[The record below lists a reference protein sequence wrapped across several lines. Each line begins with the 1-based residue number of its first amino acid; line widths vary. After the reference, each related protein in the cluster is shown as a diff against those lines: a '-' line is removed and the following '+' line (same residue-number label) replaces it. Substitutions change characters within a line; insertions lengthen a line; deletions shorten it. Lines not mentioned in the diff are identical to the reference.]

1 MFSGWALSFEP
12 RIRLLVLE
20 PAGRSLW
27 ASAFAELSC
36 SGATAS
42 TTSSNAAATNSLGR
56 ISKCTGFLLV
66 VCSAF
71 AQRWLP
77 AVKAA

>member
-1 MFSGWALSFEP
+1 MFSGWAPSFEP
-12 RIRLLVLE
+12 RIRSPAPE
-20 PAGRSLW
+20 PAGRSVCS
-27 ASAFAELSC
+27 SAFAEPSC

-42 TTSSNAAATNSLGR
+42 TSSTNAAPANSLGR
-56 ISKCTGFLLV
+56 ITECTAFLLV
-66 VCSAF
+66 VRPAY